1 MLNQQAL
8 AAHRVAIVSVVTA
21 SLMRRDHSA
30 KCCLLRMQSVL
41 MTVPSGLDG
50 RGSKVHPIV
59 EIMTPHKSKLC
70 MVRQNEMVTEVL
82 TLKCRGWGSYNATIS
97 KSITHSK
104 QH

>member
-8 AAHRVAIVSVVTA
+8 AAHRVGIVSVFTA

-50 RGSKVHPIV
+50 GRRRSSKVHPIV

-82 TLKCRGWGSYNATIS
+82 TLNSRGGVIQRNN
-97 KSITHSK
+97 
-104 QH
+104 